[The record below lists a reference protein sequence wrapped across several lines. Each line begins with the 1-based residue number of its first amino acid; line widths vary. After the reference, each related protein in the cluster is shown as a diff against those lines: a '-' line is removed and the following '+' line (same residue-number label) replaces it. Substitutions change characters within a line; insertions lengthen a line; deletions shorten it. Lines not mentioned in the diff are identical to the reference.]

1 MLSISQIRTGKII
14 LLDGDPYVVLKDV
27 FAKQARGAG
36 VMKTIVRNLKTGSTI
51 NKSFQGNDKVEEAD
65 VGFQKCQYMY
75 NDGENYFFMN
85 NESFEQ
91 FELSKEML
99 GDQIY
104 FLLDGTDVDIRF
116 FESQP
121 ISVNL
126 PPKVVLEVADTDP
139 GVRGD
144 TASGGSKPATLET
157 GLVLQVPLFVKI
169 GDRLR
174 GNTDTQEYVERAN

>member
-169 GDRLR
+169 GDKLR
-174 GNTDTQEYVERAN
+174 VNTDTQEYVERAN

>member
-99 GDQIY
+99 GEQIY
-104 FLLDGTDVDIRF
+104 FLLDGTDVDVRF
-116 FESQP
+116 FEVQP

-169 GDRLR
+169 GDKLR
-174 GNTDTQEYVERAN
+174 VNTDTQEYVERAN